1 MMKKTGILRGG
12 VILLLIITLVSVVAF
27 SGCGS
32 SAQDKVDALV
42 EKIETTVDTTKV
54 DGLDEYLVVLEGLD
68 GEIDALP
75 DDAKELWASDEGA
88 QAAEQKLDGEI
99 TRVEGLIAAQ
109 AAAQKEVDDLEAEID
124 AAIDATKA
132 VGLDAYLE
140 GLEELSGKID
150 ALSERATALW
160 DSAYTTKLNNEITRV
175 TTAIEEAKGDVT
187 KLKADITGAIK
198 SEAVDK
204 DTAGLDEYLA
214 TLEGLKADVEGLSA
228 TAKEYWDAD
237 TDATAVATALDTE
250 IGEVKDA
257 IAQRD
262 AQNDVDALVAAINA
276 AIITEGADG
285 YVDISS
291 GKTAVD
297 TYLGAL
303 KNLQAKYTSDGDD
316 VDGEL
321 STYAKEIWNEQASA
335 SDTNDVKTAKEKL
348 EAEITRVE
356 GILTT
361 AQGEVTALVTEITG
375 TAKSD
380 TMSGLDAY
388 LESLKGIRD
397 KIANEGGSV
406 DGGLTATAR
415 DIWVEDASA
424 QAAQATLTSEI
435 SRVTTAKDDVTELI
449 NEINSAVVEDSG
461 NEGYIDENDNKVDVD
476 AYLEGLNEKKTQVPT
491 DEGYTGT
498 LSATAQAY
506 WKEASGSTEA
516 ASKLDAE
523 ITRVSGLIT
532 TAEQAVS
539 TLTGNITS
547 ALETGAGGE
556 DESSLTTYLGTL
568 NGFKTSIDGLSTL
581 ARDIWD
587 ADEDA
592 QTAVAALDEEI
603 AEVTAAIEEAKARA
617 EIKAIIEEID
627 STVVAGTSTGLDEYL
642 GKLKAIQEKINGT
655 AAEGSLSEKAREI
668 WQQESSVEDL
678 ENDIYNAN
686 KKLADEITTIENLI
700 AQAKDEAKAVSDRIE
715 ETIKSEYNTTD
726 HGEYADLKAYYDAVT
741 ALTYDINGLS
751 DAAKEYFEA
760 EDYEYANEDD
770 VTAELTRLEN
780 LVVERQLS
788 DVAIGEGTSGTFY
801 LIRKYINVLG
811 EGLDYTKTDDEYTGA
826 LTLSYKIDD
835 GDAKTDVTFSYD
847 AENGAYVA
855 KITFDP
861 STATKIEYTVSVGS
875 EPEETVTKDFNA
887 FIENVTVGDGVQL
900 FTDGTI
906 TITRGVEE
914 NEDPIFAD
922 MYLTDSITVAGD
934 DSKTVTVSHIPLL
947 SKIPVEE
954 EMKEAD
960 FKKVIGKMAPQLV
973 GKTTSVN
980 FVFYSY
986 AEDGESKKITQ
997 SQINGDSVCE
1007 DYSLEIT
1014 EEDVKEKMT
1023 GSIFDIGVWPGSG
1036 NFSLIDNGLVA
1047 NFIAQF
1053 NTVLEANGEELRITT
1068 DNAIDYLEII
1078 ITATDNDK
1086 NSEKLFSEAVPFKN
1100 QGYTYSAYMSDWAAY
1115 YHSQS
1120 EHEDGKTYNFSLH
1133 ETIVLKDLVE
1143 GTINPLSKYFLKEGP
1158 TGDIRKENDYTGTVT
1173 FNKSD
1178 VIPTSDAQVSID
1190 DRHNSLAFPSFTVAN
1205 DILAGY
1211 VDYVE
1216 VRFRKASDPE
1226 ETCYT
1231 AYLTCASTNDAYLY
1245 DSLEDLRTGSTDQ
1258 QVARHF
1264 GRGGNEYWTSVGE
1277 VNNWIKDH
1285 YSVSDFDY
1293 EGAWYFQT
1301 FVVRTFVG
1309 HYLFDATPSEWVTF
1323 NDDLKSVDSL
1333 VGEINDKVAE
1343 DHGSDEKTALE
1354 TYRDDLQELKG
1365 RISGTAGDSA
1375 ETEPGLSE
1383 EAQALWKTNPKATAA
1398 ESALDARISEIE
1410 GKISELGE

>member
-1 MMKKTGILRGG
+1 M
-12 VILLLIITLVSVVAF
+12 SVVAF

-132 VGLDAYLE
+132 VGLDAYLA

-175 TTAIEEAKGDVT
+175 TTAIEKAKGDVT

-204 DTAGLDEYLA
+204 DTAGLDEYLI
-214 TLEGLKADVEGLSA
+214 TLEGLKTDVEGLSA

-237 TDATAVATALDTE
+237 TDATAAATALDTE

-276 AIITEGADG
+276 AIITEGVDG

-291 GKTAVD
+291 GKAAVD

-303 KNLQAKYTSDGDD
+303 KNLQAKYTSDDGED
-316 VDGEL
+316 VGGEL
-321 STYAKEIWNEQASA
+321 SAYAKEIWNEQVSA

-361 AQGEVTALVTEITG
+361 ARGEVTALVTEITD
-375 TAKSD
+375 TAKDD
-380 TMSGLDAY
+380 TMSGLDDY
-388 LESLKGIRD
+388 LTTLQSIRD
-397 KIANEGGSV
+397 KIANEGGQI

-424 QAAQATLTSEI
+424 QTAQATLTSEI

-461 NEGYIDENDNKVDVD
+461 NDGYIDQNDNKVDVD

-491 DEGYTGT
+491 DGDYTGT
-498 LSATAQAY
+498 LSPTAQAY
-506 WKEASGSTEA
+506 WKEASGSAEA

-568 NGFKTSIDGLSTL
+568 NGFKTSIYGLSTL

-587 ADEDA
+587 ADGDA

-603 AEVTAAIEEAKARA
+603 AEVTAAIEEAQARA
-617 EIKAIIEEID
+617 EIDAIIEEID

-655 AAEGSLSEKAREI
+655 AAEDSLSEKAREI
-668 WQQESSVEDL
+668 WQQESSVEDP

-906 TITRGVEE
+906 SITRGEKE
-914 NEDPIFAD
+914 NNDPIFAD

-986 AEDGESKKITQ
+986 AEADGKITQ

-1023 GSIFDIGVWPGSG
+1023 GSIFDLGVWGGG
-1036 NFSLIDNGLVA
+1036 NFSLIANGDVE

-1078 ITATDNDK
+1078 VTATDDDK
-1086 NSEKLFSEAVPFKN
+1086 DNEQLFSEAVPFKN
-1100 QGYTYSAYMSDWAAY
+1100 QGYNYHTYMSDWAAY
-1115 YHSQS
+1115 YHSKS

-1158 TGDIRKENDYTGTVT
+1158 TGDIRKENDNTGTVT

-1190 DRHNSLAFPSFTVAN
+1190 GNKNPLAFPSFTVAN

-1226 ETCYT
+1226 ETYYT
-1231 AYLTCASTNDAYLY
+1231 AYLTCVPDGDGSVAYLY
-1245 DSLEDLRTGSTDQ
+1245 DSLEDLRAGNTSDASQ
-1258 QVARHF
+1258 F
-1264 GRGGNEYWTSVGE
+1264 GKGGNEYWNGGVDTWYQ
-1277 VNNWIKDH
+1277 NH
-1285 YSVSDFDY
+1285 YSVPDFDY
-1293 EGAWYFQT
+1293 DGAWYFQT
-1301 FVVRTFVG
+1301 LVVRTLVG

-1343 DHGSDEKTALE
+1343 DHGSDEKATLE
-1354 TYRDDLQELKG
+1354 TYLADLQELKG
-1365 RISGTAGDSA
+1365 RISGTTGDSA
-1375 ETEPGLSE
+1375 DTEPGLSE
-1383 EAQALWKTNPKATAA
+1383 EAQALWETNSKATAA